1 MLLQDGDFFGIA
13 DDSGS
18 IVTVESVLWP
28 PAIAKERGLC
38 MFWGYPSIH
47 PSDPKFDSLV
57 LEKLVRSTV
66 YFSSTSSS
74 DTKAPHFDERYGTK
88 LIQHYGRLAF

>member
-1 MLLQDGDFFGIA
+1 MPLQDGDFFGIA

-57 LEKLVRSTV
+57 LAKLVQYILV
-66 YFSSTSSS
+66 LLASS
-74 DTKAPHFDERYGTK
+74 DTKAPHFHERYGTK
-88 LIQHYGRLAF
+88 LTQHYGRLGL